1 MQKRTALCAFGI
13 PLQVMSII
21 VPAILPSSRADL
33 VEKLGKL
40 AGLVDEVQVDI
51 VDGKFATPPT
61 WPYDTGPQEL
71 ARMLAEG
78 DVIPSASESKIE
90 IDLMVE
96 NPESTA
102 GAWIELGATRIV
114 IHAASTPHLDRILK
128 SFGTLYGHDKTFDAG
143 LLSIGIAITPDVD
156 PETLAPYVEQIDY
169 VQFMGIRRVGRQG
182 QPFDETIYHTIE
194 RFRKAHPNMPVQVDG
209 GVSLATAPKLLELG
223 VSRLVIG
230 SALWKAPDFNQALGQ
245 LKELTEQHGIY
256 E

>member
-1 MQKRTALCAFGI
+1 
-13 PLQVMSII
+13 MSII

-51 VDGKFATPPT
+51 VDGKFAAPPT

-78 DVIPSASESKIE
+78 EVIPSASESKIE

-128 SFGTLYGHDKTFDAG
+128 SFATLYGHDKSFDAG
-143 LLSIGIAITPDVD
+143 LLSIGIAVTPDVD
-156 PETLAPYVEQIDY
+156 PETLAPYLEQIDY
-169 VQFMGIRRVGRQG
+169 VQFMGIRHVGRQG
-182 QPFDETIYHTIE
+182 QPFDESIYRTIE
-194 RFRKAHPNMPVQVDG
+194 QFRKKHPELPVQVDG
-209 GVSLATAPKLLELG
+209 GVSLTTAPRLLELG

-230 SALWKAPDFNQALGQ
+230 SALWKAPDFNLALSQ

>member
-1 MQKRTALCAFGI
+1 
-13 PLQVMSII
+13 MSII
-21 VPAILPSSRADL
+21 VPAILPSSRRDL

-40 AGLVDEVQVDI
+40 SGLVDEVQVDI
-51 VDGKFATPPT
+51 VDGKFASPPT

-78 DVIPSASESKIE
+78 EVIPSASECRIE

-102 GAWIELGATRIV
+102 GAWIELGASRIT
-114 IHAASTPHLDRILK
+114 IHAASSTHLPRLLE
-128 SFGTLYGHDKTFDAG
+128 SFRTLYGHDKSFSTG
-143 LLSIGIAITPDVD
+143 LLSIGIAINATVD
-156 PETLAPYVEQIDY
+156 PETLTPYLDEIDY

-182 QPFDETIYHTIE
+182 EPFDSGVLRAIE
-194 RFRKAHPNMPVQVDG
+194 LFHKRHPEMPIQVDG
-209 GVSLATAPKLLELG
+209 GVSMDVAPKLLELG

-230 SALWKAPDFNQALGQ
+230 SALWKAPNFNAALAE
-245 LKELTEQHGIY
+245 LKELTERHGIY